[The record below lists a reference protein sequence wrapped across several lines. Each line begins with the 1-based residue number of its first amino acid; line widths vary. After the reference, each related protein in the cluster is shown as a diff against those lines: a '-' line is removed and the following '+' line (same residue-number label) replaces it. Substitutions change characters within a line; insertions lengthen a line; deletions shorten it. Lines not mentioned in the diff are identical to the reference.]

1 MHSNNSQIDIHP
13 FSCFSKSHIVDPILV
28 QNVKFTKKMS
38 GCNDDEA
45 ESEKRVSV
53 NQQKVP
59 IMILGTKWSLILTPI
74 LLVLDEDI
82 YSSIHS
88 IL

>member
-1 MHSNNSQIDIHP
+1 
-13 FSCFSKSHIVDPILV
+13 
-28 QNVKFTKKMS
+28 MS